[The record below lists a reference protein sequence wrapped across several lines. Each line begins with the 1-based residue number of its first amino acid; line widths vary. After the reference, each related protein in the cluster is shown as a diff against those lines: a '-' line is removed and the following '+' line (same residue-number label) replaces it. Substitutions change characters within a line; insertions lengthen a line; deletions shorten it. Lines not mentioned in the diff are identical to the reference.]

1 MDGNRRGKL
10 KKKYIFGKPDE
21 NVPLEDASGKVRAL
35 PPPKKKNWDSVKW
48 FSVSQYTGLL
58 LVLVKMFLKFC
69 VSKKSGNFLTI

>member
-35 PPPKKKNWDSVKW
+35 PPPKKKIGTV
-48 FSVSQYTGLL
+48 
-58 LVLVKMFLKFC
+58 
-69 VSKKSGNFLTI
+69 